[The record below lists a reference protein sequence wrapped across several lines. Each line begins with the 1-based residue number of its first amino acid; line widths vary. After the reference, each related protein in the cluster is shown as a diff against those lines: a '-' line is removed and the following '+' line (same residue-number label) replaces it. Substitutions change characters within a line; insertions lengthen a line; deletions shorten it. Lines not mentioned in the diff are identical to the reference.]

1 MASVQMDDIM
11 AQALAITRAQASV
24 RAMSADEIVTYAQ
37 EVARGIRK
45 AMGDE
50 DTAIVADNDQVAGI
64 DLDPKKSIRESSVVC
79 LECGSK
85 FKMLTKRH
93 LKLHGLT
100 PLEYKEKYGLK
111 KSASLACKSIQRMR
125 RQKMQDMRLWERR
138 LGSAPEE
145 IEEEE

>member
-1 MASVQMDDIM
+1 MASFQMDDIM

-24 RAMSADEIVTYAQ
+24 RAMSAEEVVTYAQ
-37 EVARGIRK
+37 EVAKGLQR
-45 AMGDE
+45 AMEHDE
-50 DTAIVADNDQVAGI
+50 GSTPQDKETSTVLEQ
-64 DLDPKKSIRESSVVC
+64 DPKKSIRESSVVC
-79 LECGSK
+79 LECGQK

-138 LGSAPEE
+138 LGTSEE
-145 IEEEE
+145 VEE